1 MPQSDLFDMEWYM
14 EDEKNEIEIDAPFLL
29 QETERELKAH
39 LFEELPE
46 GDSTDGS
53 FQLIENLTNKIQEDF
68 DEIIGDS
75 IKKSIIK
82 SLAKPFATL
91 LNTKVDGIEKL
102 KKNDKNCHQHD
113 VKTMVKTK
121 LTVKRWSGPRP
132 RTSRT
137 PPWLMSKRQK
147 AKVKRPFKIKQNYLN
162 KRL

>member
-102 KKNDKNCHQHD
+102 KKMIKIAIS
-113 VKTMVKTK
+113 TTLK
-121 LTVKRWSGPRP
+121 LWS
-132 RTSRT
+132 
-137 PPWLMSKRQK
+137 
-147 AKVKRPFKIKQNYLN
+147 KQN
-162 KRL
+162 